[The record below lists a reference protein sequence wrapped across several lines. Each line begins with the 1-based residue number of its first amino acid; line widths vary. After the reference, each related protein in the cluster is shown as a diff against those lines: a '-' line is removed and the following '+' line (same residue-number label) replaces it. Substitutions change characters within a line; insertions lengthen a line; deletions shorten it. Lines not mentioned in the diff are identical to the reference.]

1 MIDMLKKKRKRF
13 IKAKKRSK
21 NSLHPTA
28 EKPRLV
34 VFRSRNY
41 LYAQLM
47 DDVNGKVICS
57 VSSISKEL
65 KEKKLGKN
73 IKSATIL
80 GQEIGNK
87 LKGMKIESICFDRN
101 GFKYHGKIKALAD
114 GCREA
119 GIKF

>member
-1 MIDMLKKKRKRF
+1 MIDMLKKKRQRF

-21 NSLHPTA
+21 NSLHPTP

-34 VFRSRNY
+34 VYRSRSY

-47 DDVNGKVICS
+47 DDINGKVICS
-57 VSSISKEL
+57 ISSISKEL

-73 IKSATIL
+73 MKSATIL

-87 LKGMKIESICFDRN
+87 LKSMKIDSICFDRN